1 MDAFGPLM
9 AVITGLLILAGA
21 SLGWGSDSRDP
32 MPDDHHR

>member
-1 MDAFGPLM
+1 MDTFGWLM

-21 SLGWGSDSRDP
+21 SLAWGADSRDP